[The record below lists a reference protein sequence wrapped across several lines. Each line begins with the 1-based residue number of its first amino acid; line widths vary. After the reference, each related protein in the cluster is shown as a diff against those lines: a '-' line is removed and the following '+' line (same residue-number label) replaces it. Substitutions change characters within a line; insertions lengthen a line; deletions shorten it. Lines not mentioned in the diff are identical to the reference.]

1 MSGARYGVHV
11 WVHTSLPMGLWC
23 IDVMCSACRRCQR
36 EIEFDRGIC
45 PKRFPIISAQEHK
58 SRHCLVGVPAI
69 ELWSTGGAWS
79 EEQASQMG
87 HGM

>member
-45 PKRFPIISAQEHK
+45 PKRFPIISA
-58 SRHCLVGVPAI
+58 
-69 ELWSTGGAWS
+69 
-79 EEQASQMG
+79 
-87 HGM
+87 